1 MNMDA
6 SSTETASST
15 PENSVGLDFL
25 HVRINQD
32 NASGRFVRK
41 VHTRFPPEPNGY
53 LHIGHAKSICINFGL
68 AQEYGGLCNLRFD
81 DTNPVKEDTEYVDSI
96 REDVHWLG
104 GEWDD
109 REYYASNYFDQLYA
123 FAEQLIRDG
132 KAYVDSQSAE
142 EIRASRGTLTQ
153 PGTESPYRNRS
164 IEENLDLFHRM
175 RGGEFADGEHVLR
188 AKIDMASPNV
198 VMRDPTLYRI
208 RHAEHHRTGDKW
220 CVYPMYDFTH
230 CLSDS
235 LEGIT
240 HSICTLEF
248 VNNRE
253 LYDWVLDA
261 LNVYHPQQIEFA
273 RLGLTYTVL
282 SKRKLIQ
289 LVKGGFVRG
298 WDDPRMPT
306 ICGMRRR
313 GYTPEAIRDF
323 CSRIGVARAENLV
336 EYSLLEFCVREHL
349 NAIAPRTMAVL
360 DPIKVVIENYPE
372 GQVEWFDMP
381 FSQDGSV
388 EGSRKVPFSRELY
401 IERDDFREDPPKK
414 FHRLFPGSEVRL
426 RYAYYVTC
434 KDVIKDADGN
444 IVELRCTYDPES
456 KGGATPDGRKI
467 KGTIHWVSVPHAVS
481 AEVRLYEHLFTSP
494 TPGNTPEGVEFTDL
508 LNPDSMRVV
517 TAQVEPALAE
527 FPAGSR
533 VQFERL
539 GYFCVDPD
547 SKPGAPVFN
556 RTVTLKDSWAKI
568 EGKQYRKERKAPVYG
583 ASL

>member
-32 NASGRFVRK
+32 NAPGRFGRK

-349 NAIAPRTMAVL
+349 NAVAPRTMAVL

-568 EGKQYRKERKAPVYG
+568 EGKQ
-583 ASL
+583 

>member
-32 NASGRFVRK
+32 NASGRFGRK

-164 IEENLDLFHRM
+164 IEENLDMFHRM

-568 EGKQYRKERKAPVYG
+568 EGKQ
-583 ASL
+583 

>member
-15 PENSVGLDFL
+15 PENSV
-25 HVRINQD
+25 RINQD
-32 NASGRFVRK
+32 NASGRFGRK

-273 RLGLTYTVL
+273 RLGLTYPVL
-282 SKRKLIQ
+282 STRKLIQ

-568 EGKQYRKERKAPVYG
+568 EGKQ
-583 ASL
+583 

>member
-32 NASGRFVRK
+32 NASGRFGKK

-175 RGGEFADGEHVLR
+175 RDGEFADGEHVLR

-349 NAIAPRTMAVL
+349 NAVAPRTMAVL

-401 IERDDFREDPPKK
+401 IEQDDFREDPPKK

-568 EGKQYRKERKAPVYG
+568 EGKQ
-583 ASL
+583 

>member
-32 NASGRFVRK
+32 NASGRFGKK

-175 RGGEFADGEHVLR
+175 RDGEFADGEHVLR

-349 NAIAPRTMAVL
+349 NAVAPRTMAVL

-444 IVELRCTYDPES
+444 IVELRCTYDPDS

-568 EGKQYRKERKAPVYG
+568 EGKQ
-583 ASL
+583 

>member
-1 MNMDA
+1 MNMAA

-32 NASGRFVRK
+32 NASGRFGKK

-175 RGGEFADGEHVLR
+175 RDGEFADGEHVLR

-349 NAIAPRTMAVL
+349 NAVAPRTMAVL

-508 LNPDSMRVV
+508 LNPGSMRVV

-568 EGKQYRKERKAPVYG
+568 EGKQ
-583 ASL
+583 

>member
-32 NASGRFVRK
+32 NASGRFGRK

-456 KGGATPDGRKI
+456 TGGATPDGRKI

-568 EGKQYRKERKAPVYG
+568 EGKQ
-583 ASL
+583 

>member
-32 NASGRFVRK
+32 NASGRFGRK

-104 GEWDD
+104 GEWDN

-568 EGKQYRKERKAPVYG
+568 EGKQ
-583 ASL
+583 

>member
-32 NASGRFVRK
+32 NASGRFGRK

-467 KGTIHWVSVPHAVS
+467 MGTIHWVSVPHAVS

-568 EGKQYRKERKAPVYG
+568 EGKQ
-583 ASL
+583 

>member
-1 MNMDA
+1 MFMNMDA

-32 NASGRFVRK
+32 NASGRFGKK

-568 EGKQYRKERKAPVYG
+568 EGKQ
-583 ASL
+583 